1 MLSFKQMFYASCSS
15 FNRASRGN
23 NAGLELRKSFSQVFY
38 IKVFA
43 KREKSDNRLPSEL
56 NSYYDMPWNLA
67 YSQPQTAPFSLSI
80 LHVSVLRS

>member
-15 FNRASRGN
+15 FNRENRGN

-43 KREKSDNRLPSEL
+43 KREKSDNRLPS
-56 NSYYDMPWNLA
+56 
-67 YSQPQTAPFSLSI
+67 
-80 LHVSVLRS
+80 